1 MKYVLSLLAIV
12 ILLLPAV
19 HAQHEH
25 MNMSDTT
32 KPMMNMKMTSK
43 KPVANKKIS
52 PTKKAAPAKKNIQK
66 KTIVKPVQG
75 MNVNDTSK
83 HQVKM
88 DMNDTMQMN
97 MTDTSMKKMNMN
109 EIDMKRMDM
118 NKGDTTKPTMK
129 MNMADS
135 SMKEMNMNNTATPG
149 MNMSDHEMMDMG
161 SQAFSKNLPMSR
173 DGSGTS
179 WMPDETP
186 VYAYMIMKEKTMI
199 MLHGNIFLRYANHD
213 IFNKGSRGGS
223 GFEAPNWFMGMI
235 QKEAGQKGLFMARAM
250 ISLDPL
256 TVGGNGYPLLF
267 QSGETYKGERL
278 IDHQHPHDLFSELS
292 IGYSYALSRDADI
305 VGYVGYPGEPAL
317 GPPAF
322 MHRTSAM
329 SDPDAPLSHHWQD
342 ATHITFG
349 VGTFGF
355 RYKNFKIEGSAFNG
369 REPNENRYN
378 LDKITINSYSYR
390 ISVNPSAQW
399 ALQFSQGF
407 IQSPEASEPGVDV
420 TRTTASALF
429 SKKKNN
435 DGNYDAAIVWGYNN
449 KNDGHKEH
457 SLLLEDNHRFK
468 KNTVYSRYEFV
479 QKSSEELDLLSA
491 FGDVEFNI
499 HAFTMGY
506 NHLIFA
512 ARFFDFLGGFQ
523 GTINFSP
530 KKLQN
535 LYGKNPL
542 ALEVYL
548 QIRPKLH
555 YHQ

>member
-1 MKYVLSLLAIV
+1 MKNGICLFLAV
-12 ILLLPAV
+12 IFYSVALN
-19 HAQHEH
+19 AQHEH
-25 MNMSDTT
+25 MNMGKSDTAG
-32 KPMMNMKMTSK
+32 PK
-43 KPVANKKIS
+43 KK
-52 PTKKAAPAKKNIQK
+52 
-66 KTIVKPVQG
+66 
-75 MNVNDTSK
+75 
-83 HQVKM
+83 
-88 DMNDTMQMN
+88 MQMI
-97 MTDTSMKKMNMN
+97 MSMN
-109 EIDMKRMDM
+109 
-118 NKGDTTKPTMK
+118 
-129 MNMADS
+129 DS
-135 SMKEMNMNNTATPG
+135 SMKQAG
-149 MNMSDHEMMDMG
+149 MMS
-161 SQAFSKNLPMSR
+161 SSFSKNLSMSR

-186 VYAYMIMKEKTMI
+186 VYAYMIMKERTMI
-199 MLHGNIFLRYANHD
+199 MVHGNIFFRYTNHD

-235 QKEAGQKGLFMARAM
+235 RKETGRKGLFMARAM

-292 IGYSYALSRDADI
+292 IGYSYELVKDADI
-305 VGYVGYPGEPAL
+305 FGYVGYPGEPAL

-322 MHRTSAM
+322 MHRISAI
-329 SDPDAPLSHHWQD
+329 SDPDAPLGHHWQD

-349 VGTFGF
+349 TGTLGF

-378 LDKITINSYSYR
+378 FDKITINSYSYR
-390 ISVNPSAQW
+390 ISVNPSPQW

-407 IQSPEASEPGVDV
+407 LQSPESLEPGVDV
-420 TRTTASALF
+420 VRTTASVLF
-429 SKKKNN
+429 SKKMNGDN
-435 DGNYDAAIVWGYNN
+435 HYNAAAVWGYN
-449 KNDGHKEH
+449 KKDDGHKEH

-468 KNTVYSRYEFV
+468 KNTVYSRYEFI
-479 QKSSEELDLLSA
+479 QKSSEELDLVPE
-491 FGDVEFNI
+491 FGDMEFNI
-499 HAFTMGY
+499 HAFTAGY

-512 ARFFDFLGGFQ
+512 ARYFDFLGGFQ
-523 GTINFSP
+523 GTVNFPP

-535 LYGKNPL
+535 IYGKTPL
-542 ALEVYL
+542 AAEVYL

>member
-1 MKYVLSLLAIV
+1 MVVFDLYFFEIAVCQKKLLQMKYVL
-12 ILLLPAV
+12 ILLTVMILFLPAI
-19 HAQHEH
+19 HAQHDH
-25 MNMSDTT
+25 MNM
-32 KPMMNMKMTSK
+32 
-43 KPVANKKIS
+43 NKS
-52 PTKKAAPAKKNIQK
+52 
-66 KTIVKPVQG
+66 
-75 MNVNDTSK
+75 DTSK
-83 HQVKM
+83 PKKKM
-88 DMNDTMQMN
+88 DMNMDDKSMMQMN
-97 MTDTSMKKMNMN
+97 SM
-109 EIDMKRMDM
+109 
-118 NKGDTTKPTMK
+118 P
-129 MNMADS
+129 S
-135 SMKEMNMNNTATPG
+135 S
-149 MNMSDHEMMDMG
+149 
-161 SQAFSKNLPMSR
+161 FSKNLPMNR
-173 DGSGTS
+173 NGSGTS

-235 QKEAGQKGLFMARAM
+235 QKETGQKGLFMARAM

-292 IGYSYALSRDADI
+292 IGYSYAVSRDADI

-349 VGTFGF
+349 VATLGL
-355 RYKNFKIEGSAFNG
+355 RYKNFKVEGSAFNG
-369 REPNENRYN
+369 REPDENRYN
-378 LDKITINSYSYR
+378 FDKITINSYSYR

-420 TRTTASALF
+420 VRTTASVLF
-429 SKKKNN
+429 SKKKSE
-435 DGNYDAAIVWGYNN
+435 GNYDAALVWGYNN

-457 SLLLEDNHRFK
+457 SLLLEDNHHFK

-479 QKSSEELDLLSA
+479 QKSSEELDLLSEL
-491 FGDVEFNI
+491 GDVEFNI

-535 LYGKNPL
+535 IYGKNPL
-542 ALEVYL
+542 AVEVYL
-548 QIRPKLH
+548 QMRPKLH
-555 YHQ
+555 YH